1 MAAFL
6 IVDEGGEKRHEVV
19 GRAVVGRDADCDVL
33 VSNLSV
39 SRKHAV
45 LEETVAGWIV
55 RDLSSVNG
63 TFLKG
68 KRVVDAVLASGDD
81 LRFGDVKAGFRIQEK
96 GVEASGTGKLLQ
108 TLSIKPVRKAR
119 PLAVVVATLGGIAV
133 LVAATLWSKGCG
145 TRTGPGP
152 AASVVAPR

>member
-6 IVDEGGEKRHEVV
+6 IVDDGGEKRHEVV
-19 GRAVVGRDADCDVL
+19 GRAVVGRDADCDIL
-33 VSNLSV
+33 VSDLSA

-55 RDLSSVNG
+55 RDLSSING

-68 KRVVDAVLASGDD
+68 KRVVDAVLESGDA
-81 LRFGDVKAGFRIQEK
+81 LRFGDVNAVFTIEEK
-96 GVEASGTGKLLQ
+96 RNRVSGTGSLLQ

-119 PLAVVVATLGGIAV
+119 PVAVVVAVLAGVAL

-145 TRTGPGP
+145 GAH
-152 AASVVAPR
+152 AAPVSVTEPR

>member
-19 GRAVVGRDADCDVL
+19 GRAVVGRDTDCDIC
-33 VSNLSV
+33 VSDLSA

-45 LEETVAGWIV
+45 LEESAAGWVV

-68 KRVVDAVLASGDD
+68 KRIVDAALTSGED
-81 LRFGDVKAGFRIQEK
+81 LRFGDVKAVFRIEEK
-96 GVEASGTGKLLQ
+96 RAETSGTGKLLQ

-119 PLAVVVATLGGIAV
+119 PVAVVVATLAGIAL

-145 TRTGPGP
+145 THGP
-152 AASVVAPR
+152 AVSVAAPR

>member
-6 IVDEGGEKRHEVV
+6 IVDDGGEKRHEVV
-19 GRAVVGRDADCDVL
+19 GRAVIGRDADCDIL
-33 VSNLSV
+33 VSDLSA

-45 LEETVAGWIV
+45 LEETVAGWVV

-68 KRVVDAVLASGDD
+68 KRVVDAVLESGDA
-81 LRFGDVKAGFRIQEK
+81 LRFGDVNAVFRIEEK
-96 GVEASGTGKLLQ
+96 RSRVSGTGNLLQ
-108 TLSIKPVRKAR
+108 TLSIKPVRRAR
-119 PLAVVVATLGGIAV
+119 PVAVVVASLVGVAL

-145 TRTGPGP
+145 AHG
-152 AASVVAPR
+152 AAVSIVAPR

>member
-6 IVDEGGEKRHEVV
+6 IVDDGGEKRHEVV
-19 GRAVVGRDADCDVL
+19 GRAVLGRDADCDIL
-33 VSNLSV
+33 VSDLSA
-39 SRKHAV
+39 SRKHAI
-45 LEETVAGWIV
+45 LEETVAGWTI

-68 KRVVDAVLASGDD
+68 KRVVDAVLQSGDL
-81 LRFGDVKAGFRIQEK
+81 LRFGDVKAVFRIEQKASET
-96 GVEASGTGKLLQ
+96 SGTGKLLQ

-119 PLAVVVATLGGIAV
+119 PVAVVVASLAGLAL

-145 TRTGPGP
+145 PHGP
-152 AASVVAPR
+152 AVSILAPR

>member
-19 GRAVVGRDADCDVL
+19 GRAIVGRDADCDIL
-33 VSNLSV
+33 LSNLSA

-45 LEETVAGWIV
+45 LEETVAGWTV
-55 RDLSSVNG
+55 RDLSSING
-63 TFLKG
+63 TFVNG
-68 KRVVDAVLASGDD
+68 KRVVDAVLMSGDD
-81 LRFGDVKAGFRIQEK
+81 LRFGDVKAVFRVEEK
-96 GVEASGTGKLLQ
+96 RAEVSGTGKLLR

-119 PLAVVVATLGGIAV
+119 PVAVVIATLAGVAL

-145 TRTGPGP
+145 THGP
-152 AASVVAPR
+152 AVSVTAPR

>member
-6 IVDEGGEKRHEVV
+6 IIDDGGEKRHEVV

-33 VSNLSV
+33 VSDLSA

-68 KRVVDAVLASGDD
+68 KRVVDAVLASGDA
-81 LRFGDVKAGFRIQEK
+81 LRFGDVKAVFRIEEK
-96 GVEASGTGKLLQ
+96 PSEVSGTGKLLQ

-119 PLAVVVATLGGIAV
+119 PVAVVVASLAGVAL

-145 TRTGPGP
+145 AHGP
-152 AASVVAPR
+152 AVSISAPR

>member
-6 IVDEGGEKRHEVV
+6 IVDDGGEKRHEVV

-33 VSNLSV
+33 VSDLSA

-45 LEETVAGWIV
+45 LEETVAGWLL

-68 KRVVDAVLASGDD
+68 KRVVDAVLKSGDA
-81 LRFGDVKAGFRIQEK
+81 LRFGDVRAVFRIEERPSE
-96 GVEASGTGKLLQ
+96 VSGTGKLLQ

-119 PLAVVVATLGGIAV
+119 PVAVVLVSLAGVAL

-145 TRTGPGP
+145 THGP
-152 AASVVAPR
+152 AVSVTAPR